1 MASTYSALKIELI
14 ATGEQSGT
22 WGATTNTN
30 LGDAALGEAITGS
43 ADVSFSSA
51 DVTVTLT
58 DTNTSQTARNLRLN
72 LTGTSGGARNLIL
85 GAGCQIEKL
94 YLINNGLSDTVTVK
108 NTTGTGVAV
117 PAGTSTFV
125 YNNGTNVVATITTAT
140 DNAFTIVNS
149 ADTTKKALFSAAS
162 VTTATTATFTLPA
175 ATTTLAGLGTTQT
188 FSGATNTFSGNV
200 SMTSSTFTRTA
211 TTQSWTDGSMTT
223 GAWTVGGTA
232 QTGAITL
239 GRSTGAQTLNLATG
253 ATATAT
259 TKTINIGTAGL
270 SGSTT
275 AINIGS
281 SVAGAGTNLAV
292 TGSQGIQSITSTTAG
307 QPSYLLLNNT
317 ADSSNSYVYAPNKA
331 IGIVQQ
337 DTSASS
343 YVYFSTQ
350 NIERAR
356 IDSSGNIGIG
366 MTPTNFGNGYTVLQ
380 VANATNG
387 GMLYLTNTANAGGRI
402 YGNTAGLT
410 YEAFGALYQAFT
422 TNSSERMRID
432 SSGNVGIGT
441 TSPDTLLNIQ
451 GVDPTLLIQDS
462 DEVGD
467 GYIKFQTASGT
478 QRAFIQAA
486 MTSNVMLFGTGTT
499 ERVRID
505 SSGNVGI
512 GTSSPTNS
520 KLDVEGRGRFLQDAA
535 ATTGAIILRQNSGD
549 TVGGHIQ
556 WVNNANSQQTGFL
569 LVDPTLTMIFGTSGT
584 ERMRIDVAGTVTMS
598 AYGAGT
604 ATFSASGVISSVSD
618 ETWKTKDGVPV
629 NPDAMLQKLEPGY
642 WYYNE
647 EKAPTFGQDRQLGF
661 YAQNVHEAIGDEA
674 APTPEEG
681 KPWGYYDRSVLAI
694 TVMSL
699 KNALATIEELKQR
712 ITALENK
719 SL

>member
-43 ADVSFSSA
+43 ADVSFSGA

-85 GAGCQIEKL
+85 GSGCQIEKL

-200 SMTSSTFTRTA
+200 SMTSSAFTRTA
-211 TTQSWTDGSMTT
+211 TTQAWLDGSMTT

-317 ADSSNSYVYAPNKA
+317 ADSSNGYLYAPNKQLGL
-331 IGIVQQ
+331 IQSDV
-337 DTSASS
+337 SANSI
-343 YVYFSTQ
+343 VYFSTQ
-350 NIERAR
+350 N
-356 IDSSGNIGIG
+356 
-366 MTPTNFGNGYTVLQ
+366 T
-380 VANATNG
+380 
-387 GMLYLTNTANAGGRI
+387 
-402 YGNTAGLT
+402 
-410 YEAFGALYQAFT
+410 
-422 TNSSERMRID
+422 ERM
-432 SSGNVGIGT
+432 
-441 TSPDTLLNIQ
+441 
-451 GVDPTLLIQDS
+451 
-462 DEVGD
+462 
-467 GYIKFQTASGT
+467 
-478 QRAFIQAA
+478 
-486 MTSNVMLFGTGTT
+486 
-499 ERVRID
+499 RID

-549 TVGGHIQ
+549 TIGGHIQ
-556 WVNNANSQQTGFL
+556 WVNNANTTQTGFL
-569 LVDPTLTMIFGTSGT
+569 LVDPTLAMIFGTSGT
-584 ERMRIDVAGTVTMS
+584 EAMRITSNGKLLVSTINNSSGARIQVGPTGDNGIGIESTSTSTIMSQLVFQNPNGVVGTVQT
-598 AYGAGT
+598 AGSS
-604 ATFSASGVISSVSD
+604 TFYNTSSD
-618 ETWKTKDGVPV
+618 YRLKENIVP
-629 NPDAMLQKLEPGY
+629 MTG
-642 WYYNE
+642 
-647 EKAPTFGQDRQLGF
+647 
-661 YAQNVHEAIGDEA
+661 
-674 APTPEEG
+674 
-681 KPWGYYDRSVLAI
+681 
-694 TVMSL
+694 
-699 KNALATIEELKQR
+699 ALAKVALLKPCTYKWKVDGSDGQGFIAHELAEVVPQCVSSEKDAVDADGNPQYQGVDTSFLVATLTASIQELKAIIDAQSER
-712 ITALENK
+712 IAVLENK